1 PALNAAPPAAT
12 LADRAWFAA
21 VLAECFPAR
30 VRERFPGALE
40 AHALR
45 SNLIVNEVANSM
57 VNRGG
62 LTFAYRAMDETGADP
77 ATIARAYMA
86 SREIFRITEYM
97 NAVGEADNHV
107 PAHVQSEL
115 YMLFRRALDRS
126 VRHFLIYRP
135 EFDLTEAIERLTPLL
150 TELQADLP
158 DLLVG
163 AEAEQYEAAKS
174 AYLEAGVSEGL

>member
-1 PALNAAPPAAT
+1 L
-12 LADRAWFAA
+12 F
-21 VLAECFPAR
+21 
-30 VRERFPGALE
+30 
-40 AHALR
+40 R
-45 SNLIVNEVANSM
+45 S
-57 VNRGG
+57 
-62 LTFAYRAMDETGADP
+62 
-77 ATIARAYMA
+77 
-86 SREIFRITEYM
+86 EIFRITEYM

-115 YMLFRRALDRS
+115 YMLFRRALHRS

-163 AEAEQYEAAKS
+163 AEAEQDEAATS
-174 AYLEAGVSEGL
+174 AYREAGVSEGLAAWGAGLLPRVRMLDVIEVAETPHADRREVARLYCRAADMVGVTSLMTTVRALSQADRSDSLARSS